1 MSGPAPAPAVPARP
15 DILFFFSDQH
25 ARHVAGYSG
34 DPLNPTPNL
43 DRLAASGVTFD
54 SAYCPSPI
62 CTPSRM
68 SMLTGQW
75 PHEQGCWTLEDQLR
89 SDRPTFAHA
98 LGAAGYR
105 TILCGRMHSV
115 GPDQLH
121 GYCERDVGDCSPNWP
136 GAKRQDLGV
145 LSGAQGPSLVS
156 LTRSGRGQSGYEVV
170 DRATTAAALA
180 RIEEIRRARAAGS
193 TQPVF
198 LTVSFI
204 LPHCPFVAQA
214 EDFDRFAG
222 RVGPPRLP
230 RPDPD
235 TEHPTTAAW
244 RRTAGIENPDPEAVI
259 RARTAYYGLVHRLD
273 AMIGEIMDAWNA
285 AGLGDNAL
293 TAYTSDHGEMLG
305 ERGLFWKNCF
315 YEESVGVPL
324 LMAWPGRLPA
334 GTRCQRVVNLV
345 DLGATFIEAGG
356 GSVLPRSRG
365 RSLLAVAADPR
376 APWLDETYS
385 EYVTDHT
392 PQWTG
397 PSTTQQRMVRSG
409 AWKLVVT
416 HGERP
421 QLFDLAGDP
430 DELRDLAD
438 DPRHEAVRRD
448 LEARALRG
456 WDAELIRREVALR
469 RREKDLLAL
478 WAQKTEPRSVI
489 QFPITAADSWLDSP

>member
-1 MSGPAPAPAVPARP
+1 
-15 DILFFFSDQH
+15 
-25 ARHVAGYSG
+25 
-34 DPLNPTPNL
+34 
-43 DRLAASGVTFD
+43 
-54 SAYCPSPI
+54 
-62 CTPSRM
+62 
-68 SMLTGQW
+68 
-75 PHEQGCWTLEDQLR
+75 
-89 SDRPTFAHA
+89 
-98 LGAAGYR
+98 
-105 TILCGRMHSV
+105 
-115 GPDQLH
+115 
-121 GYCERDVGDCSPNWP
+121 
-136 GAKRQDLGV
+136 
-145 LSGAQGPSLVS
+145 
-156 LTRSGRGQSGYEVV
+156 
-170 DRATTAAALA
+170 
-180 RIEEIRRARAAGS
+180 
-193 TQPVF
+193 
-198 LTVSFI
+198 
-204 LPHCPFVAQA
+204 
-214 EDFDRFAG
+214 
-222 RVGPPRLP
+222 
-230 RPDPD
+230 
-235 TEHPTTAAW
+235 
-244 RRTAGIENPDPEAVI
+244 
-259 RARTAYYGLVHRLD
+259 
-273 AMIGEIMDAWNA
+273 MDAWNA
-285 AGLGDNAL
+285 AGLGDNTL

-315 YEESVGVPL
+315 YEQSVGVPL

-334 GTRCQRVVNLV
+334 GARCPRVVNLV

-489 QFPITAADSWLDSP
+489 QFPITAADSWLDTP